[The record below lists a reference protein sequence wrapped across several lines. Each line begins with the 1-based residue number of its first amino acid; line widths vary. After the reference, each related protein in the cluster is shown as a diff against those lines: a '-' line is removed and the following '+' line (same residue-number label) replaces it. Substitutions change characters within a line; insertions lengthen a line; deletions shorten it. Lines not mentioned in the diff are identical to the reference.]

1 MTIDRDYAD
10 LIETLGKPGCA
21 ICQLLLRD
29 AQRFIDT
36 ILYEYVM
43 DHEIHNAFRA
53 GRGLCNTHAWQ
64 MQQGKGNALV
74 IAVFFHAALDEVL
87 KMNIKPDSGGSSGLA
102 SLLGRNS
109 GNDPAQILEPTGPC
123 LVCQH
128 LDEAETR
135 YFRIL
140 TGNFR
145 KADLRDAFKESGGL
159 CLPHV
164 RQALGKFRRND
175 AETFLKLQRDI
186 WQSLHGEL
194 ELFMRRYDIQH
205 ADEAIGA
212 EGDSWRRAIRY
223 LTGEAGVF
231 GLRRDVK

>member
-10 LIETLGKPGCA
+10 LIEALGQPGCPV
-21 ICQLLLRD
+21 CRLVLRD

-43 DHEIHNAFRA
+43 DHEVHNVFRA

-64 MQQGKGNALV
+64 MQQAKGSALV

-87 KMNIKPDSGGSSGLA
+87 KIDLKADSGASSGLA
-102 SLLGRNS
+102 GLLGRNT
-109 GNDPAQILEPTGPC
+109 GDFPAQALEPTGPC

-128 LDEAETR
+128 LDEAEGR
-135 YFRIL
+135 YIRIL
-140 TGNFR
+140 TGNFNQP
-145 KADLRDAFKESGGL
+145 DVHDAFKESGGL

-164 RQALGKFRRND
+164 RQALGKFRRSD

-186 WQSLHGEL
+186 WQSLHSEL
-194 ELFMRRYDIQH
+194 EMFMRKYDIQH
-205 ADEAIGA
+205 ADEPMGV

-231 GLRRDVK
+231 GLRRK